1 MKSSP
6 SALYTGLG
14 VALIVLGIT
23 LAMVVV
29 DTTSARV
36 FASAVAV
43 LGVVLAAYG
52 IRKRTEQEDRNDAVD
67 PL

>member
-14 VALIVLGIT
+14 VALIVLGLT
-23 LAMVVV
+23 LALVVV

-36 FASAVAV
+36 FSSAVAV
-43 LGVVLAAYG
+43 LGVILAAYG
-52 IRKRTEQEDRNDAVD
+52 VRKRVDQEDPGPAAEH
-67 PL
+67 L